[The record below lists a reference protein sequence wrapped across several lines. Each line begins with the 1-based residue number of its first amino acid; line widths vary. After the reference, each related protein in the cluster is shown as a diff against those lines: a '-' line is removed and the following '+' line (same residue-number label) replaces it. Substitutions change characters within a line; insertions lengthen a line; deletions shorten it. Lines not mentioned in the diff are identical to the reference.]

1 MPTHS
6 GNGAGAGLVDAPR
19 TRVRPA
25 RPPKYLVV
33 MFNDDYTPA
42 EFVVAVLCDVFRMG
56 MEQAVTTMMAIH
68 MRGVAACGVYPR
80 DVAETK
86 VAEVERLAQKA
97 GHPLKARL
105 EKE

>member
-1 MPTHS
+1 MPSRS
-6 GNGAGAGLVDAPR
+6 GSGSGTGLAEAPR
-19 TRVRPA
+19 SRVRSA

-68 MRGVAACGVYPR
+68 TRGAAACGVYPR

-86 VAEVERLAQKA
+86 VAEVERIAQKA